1 MRLVYFFFKFY
12 GKLLEIFFK
21 FYGLK
26 RIFHFEPTK
35 VEGAIDIIQI
45 AEELSQFNKDIKVES
60 PKNKCFNITMRLIL
74 YLISLSY
81 SFFVLLIIIWPFAYA
96 IALSIIHK
104 KSEYV
109 LLQLFTL
116 VYVAQFITGYIYYN
130 SNGYTK
136 MIKRN
141 HKYINKIIFVH
152 ILGFL
157 TSLALAVIMVILI
170 GLEIKADIFNMTI
183 KHFNIVSKVF
193 FFILLFV
200 TLFYS
205 YNIFIANLII
215 FSSVLIIHCLE
226 LRSYDKLFTEF
237 ISDYQKE
244 IELPTISKEFN
255 QFKDTNNNSIH
266 DLNNMFSSMT
276 IIGGVSVY
284 FLILLYAF
292 SKYSITHYVD
302 IAIYAIV
309 EIIYFYTIYELKNHV
324 QNIVSLGNSP
334 KFMNRFLYKTK
345 FLAMGGEQIEI
356 GNEMITLE
364 LVGENTKII
373 KEMGMRTMVR
383 TSENA
388 NALDWLI
395 FNAILTEKWEY
406 FQLFGFDINDATII
420 KKILAI
426 AVGYVFISQA
436 NTYWDV
442 NLAS

>member
-1 MRLVYFFFKFY
+1 M
-12 GKLLEIFFK
+12 
-21 FYGLK
+21 
-26 RIFHFEPTK
+26 
-35 VEGAIDIIQI
+35 
-45 AEELSQFNKDIKVES
+45 
-60 PKNKCFNITMRLIL
+60 
-74 YLISLSY
+74 
-81 SFFVLLIIIWPFAYA
+81 
-96 IALSIIHK
+96 
-104 KSEYV
+104 
-109 LLQLFTL
+109 
-116 VYVAQFITGYIYYN
+116 
-130 SNGYTK
+130 
-136 MIKRN
+136 
-141 HKYINKIIFVH
+141 H
-152 ILGFL
+152 ILGF
-157 TSLALAVIMVILI
+157 TVSLVLAIIMVILI
-170 GLEIKADIFNMTI
+170 GLEIKADIFNFTV
-183 KHFNIVSKVF
+183 KHFSIVGKIF
-193 FFILLFV
+193 FYILLFI

-276 IIGGVSVY
+276 IMGGISVY
-284 FLILLYAF
+284 FLILLFTF
-292 SKYSITHYVD
+292 SKYSISHYVD
-302 IAIYAIV
+302 IAIYAVV

-345 FLAMGGEQIEI
+345 FLTMGGEQIEI
-356 GNEMITLE
+356 GNEVVTLE
-364 LVGENTKII
+364 LIGENTKII
-373 KEMGMRTMVR
+373 KEMSMRTMVR

-426 AVGYVFISQA
+426 AVGYIFISQA
-436 NTYWDV
+436 NTYWNV
-442 NLAS
+442 NLAN